1 MRIKPESFGID
12 KTAVG
17 TSPYSFLSYAHEDAE
32 TVYPYFAA
40 LQQAGQN
47 IWFDEGIR
55 PGTEWEKE
63 IIYCLSASESFV
75 FFVTEASL
83 KSQNCMDELFSAK
96 ESKKPLV
103 AVLAENVDLS
113 DPAYSWFQFRYARY
127 PQIPAY
133 ALSPEETAGEIRK
146 RLAPAE
152 SAEAEAA
159 RQAQPSGDLQQE
171 TDAYYT
177 KTRKAHTKYAL
188 LMVMLLAMGASLVY
202 FRSYWA
208 LIPMGLLFL
217 YTPLAVLQS
226 TDFIIRKNLLV
237 RYKRPDYDV
246 VVPNT
251 VTCIGPKAF
260 TDKHDVRSVVLPNTV
275 TKISENAF
283 SGCWSLTR
291 VVLPESLEEI
301 GDSAFSFCKSLTDLR
316 LPDSLK
322 TVGGNAFGNC
332 ESLITLTLPPHL
344 TALEGFTF
352 SNCKALESITLPD
365 SLQSLRMWAF
375 MGCDALSSIRIPASV
390 TEMQERVFDGC
401 SELKVIYCAHPRQ
414 PEGWDPAWL
423 EGCDAQV
430 IWDAPGFRSL

>member
-1 MRIKPESFGID
+1 MHAQSEQYGID
-12 KTAVG
+12 KAKVG
-17 TSPYSFLSYAHEDAE
+17 AAPYTFLSYAHADGDR
-32 TVYPYFAA
+32 VYPYFAA

-47 IWFDEGIR
+47 IWFDESIR
-55 PGTEWEKE
+55 PGAEWEKE
-63 IIYCLSASESFV
+63 IIHCLYASESFV

-83 KSQNCMDELFSAK
+83 RSQNCMDELFSAR

-113 DPAYSWFQFRYARY
+113 DPEFSWFQFRYARY

-133 ALSPEETAGEIRK
+133 ALSPEETAEEILRW
-146 RLAPAE
+146 LAPAE
-152 SAEAEAA
+152 SAEDEVSD
-159 RQAQPSGDLQQE
+159 RSLPSGDLQQE
-171 TDAYYT
+171 TDAYFQ
-177 KTRKAHTKYAL
+177 KTRKNHAKYAL
-188 LMVMLLAMGASLVY
+188 FMVIQLAMIASLVY

-226 TDFIIRKNLLV
+226 TDFIIRKSVLI

-275 TKISENAF
+275 TAISENAF
-283 SGCWSLTR
+283 SGCWSLAR
-291 VVLPESLEEI
+291 VALPENLETI
-301 GDSAFSFCKSLTDLR
+301 GAGAFSFCKSLTDLQ
-316 LPDSLK
+316 LPDSVK
-322 TVGGNAFGNC
+322 TIGHNAFGNC
-332 ESLITLTLPPHL
+332 ESLISLTLPGKL
-344 TALEGFTF
+344 RVLEGFAF
-352 SNCKALESITLPD
+352 SGCKALESITLPS
-365 SLQSLRMWAF
+365 SLQALRMWAF
-375 MGCDALSSIRIPASV
+375 MGCAGLSEIRIPASV

-430 IWDAPGFRSL
+430 IWNHPM